1 MAMVQKNKPLQWF
14 EKKTAEENEKLL
26 QLSSLKGEQLRKK
39 HRKEE
44 KAALEQKLVLMN
56 EQRAKERLNQDEKA
70 QKIRMALD
78 QTKHHNGPCQ
88 NLQQIERM
96 ISFYTTKAALTRGLK
111 AELVYNKLCL
121 GYKTLRV
128 TGTPLA
134 L

>member
-1 MAMVQKNKPLQWF
+1 
-14 EKKTAEENEKLL
+14 
-26 QLSSLKGEQLRKK
+26 
-39 HRKEE
+39 
-44 KAALEQKLVLMN
+44 
-56 EQRAKERLNQDEKA
+56 
-70 QKIRMALD
+70 MALD

-96 ISFYTTKAALTRGLK
+96 ISFYTTKPALTRGLK

-134 L
+134 LYNRLREFHNGSAVDEMPQNFNRVRRQLNFDVHQHEDEGESEEVEE